1 MKVVVK
7 RFINYFNLKL
17 RNKGLYTYKPHNF
30 FFTYILL
37 SILYIRTR
45 ITYTI
50 SLSSSD
56 YLN

>member
-30 FFTYILL
+30 FLHIYFFLYYI
-37 SILYIRTR
+37 YVPV
-45 ITYTI
+45 
-50 SLSSSD
+50 
-56 YLN
+56 